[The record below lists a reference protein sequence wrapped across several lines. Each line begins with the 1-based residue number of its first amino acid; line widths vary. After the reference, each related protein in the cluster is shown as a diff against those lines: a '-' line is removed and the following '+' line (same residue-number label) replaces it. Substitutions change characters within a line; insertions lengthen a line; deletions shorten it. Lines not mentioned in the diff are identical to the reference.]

1 MMRWPLR
8 KPAASREREGAGVET
23 RRPLLQA
30 RGDAGSAR
38 RASRRNRRLG
48 RAVAPVVLLLGLAAT
63 AAAFRYAP
71 DAYAAA
77 LRHPYFAVNQ
87 IVLSGAQALDRDS
100 VLAAADLYVGM
111 SIWTVDPATAEE
123 RIEELAWVREA
134 QVRREFP
141 NRVRIAILEREPV
154 AIAVVEG
161 LQYVDRTG
169 RVLGPV
175 RPGAHVDLPF
185 VTGLKGQHLQGSGVP
200 VLRRALRFIRLC
212 EKRHCAGGV
221 SEVHLHP
228 VHGLVLIPREAPVPV
243 IVGWGRWNGKIDR
256 LERVLAA
263 WEGNEARISSID
275 VTLRRSVIV
284 KVREGGATTPV
295 KGKAGGTPI

>member
-1 MMRWPLR
+1 MSAPRPTTAPR
-8 KPAASREREGAGVET
+8 HAG
-23 RRPLLQA
+23 
-30 RGDAGSAR
+30 
-38 RASRRNRRLG
+38 RRNRRLG
-48 RAVAPVVLLLGLAAT
+48 RAVVPMVLVLGFAAV
-63 AAAFRYAP
+63 AAAGFRYAP
-71 DAYAAA
+71 DGYAAA
-77 LRHPYFAVNQ
+77 MRHPYFAVNQ

-100 VLAAADLYVGM
+100 VLSAADLYVGM

-141 NRVRIAILEREPV
+141 NRVRIAIVEREQA

-161 LQYVDRTG
+161 LQYLDRTG

-175 RPGAHVDLPF
+175 RAGSHVDLPF
-185 VTGLKGQHLQGSGVP
+185 ITGLKGQHLQGSGVP

-228 VHGLVLIPREAPVPV
+228 VYGLVLIPREAPVPV

-275 VTLRRSVIV
+275 VTLRRAVIV
-284 KVREGGATTPV
+284 KTRDGGEGTTPV